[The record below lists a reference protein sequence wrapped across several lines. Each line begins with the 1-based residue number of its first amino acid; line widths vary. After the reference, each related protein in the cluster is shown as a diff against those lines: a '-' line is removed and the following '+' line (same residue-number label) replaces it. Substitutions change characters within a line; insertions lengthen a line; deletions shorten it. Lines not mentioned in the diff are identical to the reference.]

1 MLNPLFVRAA
11 SVFPSFRPQ
20 SMLNIRIQLFVYLKP
35 DSLAAAYAIEIILI
49 RLVIRVITWS
59 HFMK

>member
-20 SMLNIRIQLFVYLKP
+20 SGIQLFVYFKP
-35 DSLAAAYAIEIILI
+35 DSLAAANGIEIILI
-49 RLVIRVITWS
+49 RLVIRVIAGS